1 MRGYRRGRERG
12 EGIQE
17 GGGREVRGYRR
28 GRERGEGIQE
38 G

>member
-12 EGIQE
+12 EGMI
-17 GGGREVRGYRR
+17 GG

-38 G
+38 GEGER